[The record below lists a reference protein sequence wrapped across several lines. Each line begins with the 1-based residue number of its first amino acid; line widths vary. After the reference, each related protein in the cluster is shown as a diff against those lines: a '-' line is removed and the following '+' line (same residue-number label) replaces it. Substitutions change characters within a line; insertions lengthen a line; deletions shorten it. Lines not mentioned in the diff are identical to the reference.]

1 MGDVL
6 INLLPVIVGAAVVPL
21 YPIVV
26 MLLLQSEGGL
36 GKAIGFVA
44 GGVTIRLAQGIL
56 FGLVLG
62 AASSENGKDGPG
74 PVVATLLL
82 LLGILLLTTAYK
94 KWQKEED
101 PDAPPPQWMTTISSF
116 STVKAIGAGALY
128 VVIAVKQWVFTL
140 AAIGIISEAGL
151 GGGASVALYL
161 LYTLATQLL
170 VLLPIGMFAI
180 APQQAAKPLAAAQ
193 GWLDRNNRVI
203 AMTVS
208 LIFGLW
214 FSYKGIT
221 GLIG

>member
-1 MGDVL
+1 MGAVL
-6 INLLPVIVGAAVVPL
+6 IDLLPVIIGASVVPL
-21 YPIVV
+21 YPIIVF
-26 MLLLQSEGGL
+26 LLLQSEGGL
-36 GKAIGFVA
+36 RKATAFVA
-44 GGVTIRLAQGIL
+44 GGVTIRLVQGIL

-62 AASSENGKDGPG
+62 VAGGAEGQDGPG

-101 PDAPPPQWMTTISSF
+101 PDAPPPQWMTSITGF
-116 STVKAIGAGALY
+116 STLKAVGAGALY

-140 AAIGIISEAGL
+140 AAIGIIGEAGL
-151 GGGASVALYL
+151 GGSANIALYL

-170 VLLPIGMFAI
+170 VLIPILLFAI

-193 GWLDRNNRVI
+193 AWLDRNNRVI

-208 LIFGLW
+208 FIFGLW